1 MTLRRAAILLW
12 PYFRRHRAK
21 LWFGA
26 AMMLARSGTAA
37 VWPWLLKQG
46 IDALIARQPL
56 SAIYWFAGAIV
67 AFTIVKGVLQYWMRV
82 LIVGFSRDIEY
93 DLRNDLFAKLLT
105 LSANFYARL
114 RTGDIMARATSDL
127 NAVRMMCGPG
137 LMYQTETS
145 IVLVIALVAMFSTD
159 WVLALCAMAPA
170 PFVTWTVIH
179 FGRKIHERYE
189 RIQETFSAIT
199 SRVEENLSGV
209 RVVRAY
215 ADEPAELKRFA
226 AMNEEY
232 IAQNLDLTRETGLY
246 SPLLEAI
253 PSFSFLIVLWAGGWR
268 VVTGQLT
275 LGEFV
280 MFQAYLNMLVWPLI
294 AFGWVSNLIQRGKAS
309 LARLREILDEPPL
322 IAAPAQPSAL
332 PKPVR
337 GELSFEAVTVRFGDT
352 LALDQVTLHIPAGS
366 TAAIVG
372 HTGTGKTTLL
382 QLIPRLL
389 DPTSGVVRFD
399 GLDVRDLDPQTL
411 RREIAIVPQETFLF
425 SDTIAANIALG
436 SPQAPREA
444 LERAA
449 LLARLAPDLS
459 EFPAGLDTSIGER
472 GVTLSGGQRQRTA
485 IARALLQDAR
495 VLVLDDALSAVD
507 TITEDRIL
515 HELAQLRAGR
525 TTILVSHRV
534 STVRDADVIFV
545 LQQGRVAEQGSH
557 LDLLARGGYYAELH
571 QKQLLEEELESA

>member
-1 MTLRRAAILLW
+1 MTLRRAASLLW
-12 PYFRRHRAK
+12 PYLDRHHGK
-21 LWFGA
+21 LWLGGF
-26 AMMLARSGTAA
+26 MLFSRSAVAA

-46 IDALIARQPL
+46 VDALTTRQPL

-67 AFTIVKGVLQYWMRV
+67 AFTILKGFLQYWMRV
-82 LIVGFSRDIEY
+82 LIVGLSRDIEY
-93 DLRNDLFAKLLT
+93 DLRRDLFAKLLT
-105 LSANFYARL
+105 LSSNFYARL

-137 LMYQTETS
+137 LMYQCETS
-145 IVLVIALVAMFSTD
+145 VVLVIALVAMFSTD
-159 WVLALCAMAPA
+159 WVLALCAMLPT

-179 FGRKIHERYE
+179 YGRKIHDRYE
-189 RIQETFSAIT
+189 SIQETFSAIT

-215 ADEPAELKRFA
+215 ADEPAELRRFA
-226 AMNEEY
+226 AMNEEF

-253 PSFSFLIVLWAGGWR
+253 PSFSFLIVLWVGGWR
-268 VVTGQLT
+268 VVNGQLT

-309 LARLREILDEPPL
+309 LARLMEILDEEPL
-322 IAAPAQPSAL
+322 IQAPAAPRPLPQPL
-332 PKPVR
+332 R
-337 GELSFEAVTVRFGDT
+337 GDLEFDAVTVRYGDHV
-352 LALDQVTLHIPAGS
+352 ALDRVSLRIPSGS

-372 HTGTGKTTLL
+372 HIGSGKTTLL
-382 QLIPRLL
+382 NLVARMY
-389 DPTSGVVRFD
+389 
-399 GLDVRDLDPQTL
+399 DPQAGHVRLDGIDL
-411 RREIAIVPQETFLF
+411 REFDPAELRGEIAMVPQETFLF

-436 SPQAPREA
+436 SPQATRDEI
-444 LERAA
+444 ERAA
-449 LLARLAPDLS
+449 RLAGLAPDLA
-459 EFPAGLDTSIGER
+459 EFPQGLDTSIGER

-495 VLVLDDALSAVD
+495 VLILDDALSSVD

-534 STVRDADVIFV
+534 STVRDADIIFV
-545 LQQGRVAEQGSH
+545 LAQGRVAEQGTH
-557 LDLLARGGYYAELH
+557 QDLLARGGYYADLH

>member
-12 PYFRRHRAK
+12 PYFRRHRTK
-21 LWFGA
+21 LWLGA
-26 AMMLARSGTAA
+26 VTMLARSGTAA

-56 SAIYWFAGAIV
+56 TAIYWFAGAIV
-67 AFTIVKGVLQYWMRV
+67 AFTILKGVLQYWMRV

-105 LSANFYARL
+105 LSSNFYARL

-268 VVTGQLT
+268 VV
-275 LGEFV
+275 
-280 MFQAYLNMLVWPLI
+280 
-294 AFGWVSNLIQRGKAS
+294 
-309 LARLREILDEPPL
+309 
-322 IAAPAQPSAL
+322 
-332 PKPVR
+332 
-337 GELSFEAVTVRFGDT
+337 
-352 LALDQVTLHIPAGS
+352 
-366 TAAIVG
+366 
-372 HTGTGKTTLL
+372 
-382 QLIPRLL
+382 
-389 DPTSGVVRFD
+389 SG
-399 GLDVRDLDPQTL
+399 
-411 RREIAIVPQETFLF
+411 
-425 SDTIAANIALG
+425 
-436 SPQAPREA
+436 
-444 LERAA
+444 
-449 LLARLAPDLS
+449 
-459 EFPAGLDTSIGER
+459 
-472 GVTLSGGQRQRTA
+472 
-485 IARALLQDAR
+485 
-495 VLVLDDALSAVD
+495 
-507 TITEDRIL
+507 
-515 HELAQLRAGR
+515 
-525 TTILVSHRV
+525 
-534 STVRDADVIFV
+534 
-545 LQQGRVAEQGSH
+545 
-557 LDLLARGGYYAELH
+557 
-571 QKQLLEEELESA
+571 